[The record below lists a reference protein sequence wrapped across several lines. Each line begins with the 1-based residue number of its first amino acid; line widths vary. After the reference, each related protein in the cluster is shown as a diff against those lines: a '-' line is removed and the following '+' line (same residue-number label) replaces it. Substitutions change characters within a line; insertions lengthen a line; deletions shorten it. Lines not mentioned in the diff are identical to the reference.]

1 MKENMENLDL
11 YIFQIKMSY
20 VWVLRWIIMVIGYW
34 IKNGNVRDKT
44 ETPETIKLCW
54 SCWSYFIIFTII
66 YSLIGISSPTH
77 SMKFCVSS
85 SIIVHVLGLFLEPKG
100 IPMFFR
106 EEFTKV
112 LQWIL
117 MMIHIPTRWWL
128 CRWQHLHHQCV
139 TIVTVGG
146 GVRDH
151 KVVVASTLEKE
162 LSECIENTLGLFYEE
177 SLVEFGGLEFEGNN
191 EQANFVRHY

>member
-1 MKENMENLDL
+1 MVDEIWIVKENMENLDL

-44 ETPETIKLCW
+44 ETPETIMLCW

-100 IPMFFR
+100 LPICF
-106 EEFTKV
+106 
-112 LQWIL
+112 
-117 MMIHIPTRWWL
+117 
-128 CRWQHLHHQCV
+128 
-139 TIVTVGG
+139 
-146 GVRDH
+146 
-151 KVVVASTLEKE
+151 LEKNLLRSSNGSWWWSTYLPDGGYADDNICITNVSLLLLLVAVLE
-162 LSECIENTLGLFYEE
+162 TINSLLHPPWKKSYLS
-177 SLVEFGGLEFEGNN
+177 V
-191 EQANFVRHY
+191 